1 MNFNAF
7 YSNIR
12 LFQEKK
18 KKKKR
23 VQKNYDLV
31 YISIPIATNKK
42 RGTTIVSKGFEINKF
57 DDRFRRFRFYYIAIS
72 TYSKNKKTY
81 KKRNDR

>member
-1 MNFNAF
+1 MPSIAISACSRN
-7 YSNIR
+7 
-12 LFQEKK
+12 K

-57 DDRFRRFRFYYIAIS
+57 DDRFRRLRFYYIAIS

-81 KKRNDR
+81 NEYV

>member
-1 MNFNAF
+1 MPSIAISACSRN
-7 YSNIR
+7 
-12 LFQEKK
+12 

-57 DDRFRRFRFYYIAIS
+57 DDRFRRLRFYYIAIS

-81 KKRNDR
+81 NEYV

>member
-1 MNFNAF
+1 MPSIAISACSRN
-7 YSNIR
+7 
-12 LFQEKK
+12 KK
-18 KKKKR
+18 KKKKKKKKKSKR
-23 VQKNYDLV
+23 TTIV

-57 DDRFRRFRFYYIAIS
+57 DDRFRRLRFYYIAIS

-81 KKRNDR
+81 NEYV